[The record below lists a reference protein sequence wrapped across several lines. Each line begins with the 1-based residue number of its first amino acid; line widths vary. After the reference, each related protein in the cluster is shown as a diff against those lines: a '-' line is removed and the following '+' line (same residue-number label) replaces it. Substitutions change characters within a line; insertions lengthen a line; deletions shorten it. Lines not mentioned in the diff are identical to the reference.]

1 MSQLMLINPGR
12 RVKRR
17 KHKARAG
24 ARKKRHMSALQLKYF
39 GKKSQRS
46 KAVSTLSGPGRG
58 QRKGNPVMA
67 KKHKK
72 RRKSSFK
79 THSLASVRRRTKSG
93 RHRNPVRALKHHRR
107 YRRNPSMRGG
117 MQGFMKHTLMP
128 SAMGAAGALGIDVI
142 LGFLPIPV
150 QFKTGPMRALVK
162 IAGAVGIGMV
172 AQNFVKKE
180 TANQFVAGAI
190 TVTLYDVFKGYL
202 QTAMPTVALS
212 EAEHIMQEYPSLG
225 YANPALNVSGSEQM
239 GVYMPEAGMGVY
251 VGDDMS
257 GE

>member
-1 MSQLMLINPGR
+1 
-12 RVKRR
+12 
-17 KHKARAG
+17 
-24 ARKKRHMSALQLKYF
+24 
-39 GKKSQRS
+39 
-46 KAVSTLSGPGRG
+46 
-58 QRKGNPVMA
+58 MA

-72 RRKSSFK
+72 RRKHNPL
-79 THSLASVRRRTKSG
+79 HSRKRHAKRRA
-93 RHRNPVRALKHHRR
+93 HNPVRALKRHRR

-251 VGDDMS
+251 VG
-257 GE
+257 GEGEE

>member
-24 ARKKRHMSALQLKYF
+24 ARKKRRMSALQLKYF
-39 GKKSQRS
+39 GKRS
-46 KAVSTLSGPGRG
+46 

-72 RRKSSFK
+72 RRKHNPL
-79 THSLASVRRRTKSG
+79 HSRKRHAKRRS
-93 RHRNPVRALKHHRR
+93 HNPVRALKKHHRR

-142 LGFLPIPV
+142 LGFLPIPI

-172 AQNFVKKE
+172 ASNFVKRE
-180 TANQFVAGAI
+180 TAHQFVAGAV

-202 QTAMPTVALS
+202 QQAMPTVALS
-212 EAEHIMQEYPSLG
+212 EDAAVMQEYPQLA
-225 YANPALNVSGSEQM
+225 YANPALNVSGTEQM

-251 VGDDMS
+251 VGDDS
-257 GE
+257 GMGE